1 MADRTKDPSSP
12 PLPASSSFAL
22 CLALANEMLADVTQA
37 HARSV
42 LTWLSRLH
50 SGLCYENRPAS
61 LIGLR
66 KKRGGTLDQGA
77 LDRPSLGQLA
87 PQTHYLASLDH
98 PSPSQGAGP

>member
-1 MADRTKDPSSP
+1 MADGTEDPSSP

-42 LTWLSRLH
+42 LTC
-50 SGLCYENRPAS
+50 LCYENRPAS
-61 LIGLR
+61 LIGLGR
-66 KKRGGTLDQGA
+66 KRGGTLDQGA